1 MRCVLIILRIAAS
14 MSLTQVISLILWSRK
29 NVNPLKTGTGTVSAS
44 AERKEGNGKKETE
57 RRGAREGGQSNEVIN
72 NYLLIG
78 SPTIFR

>member
-1 MRCVLIILRIAAS
+1 MSEVRTNNTASSSFYEPNTGDIAD
-14 MSLTQVISLILWSRK
+14 MVRK

-44 AERKEGNGKKETE
+44 AERRKRKEEAQGKE
-57 RRGAREGGQSNEVIN
+57 ARSNEVID